1 MQKNIDRITLNK
13 KEIILVGTAHISK
26 KSADLVKTTIE
37 TEKPDTV
44 CVELCKSRYA
54 AMTKKKKWN
63 DTKITD
69 LIKDK
74 KAYLFLS
81 NLLLANFEKKMGE
94 NVKVQPGSEMIEA
107 IKTAKKNKIKI
118 SLVDRDIQITL
129 KRAWKMM
136 GLEEKFK
143 LMFILFEGMFFENE
157 KIDEKQI
164 EKLKKEDMLSEMLK
178 ELGQYIPNIK
188 KVLINER
195 DTYLAQKI
203 KDTKGKKIIVVVGAG
218 HVPGI
223 KKNLKKTTDLK
234 TLEAIPKNKNITKYI
249 GWSIPLIFT
258 ALIIYGFM
266 GHGTEVTL
274 NMLYKWMIINGSLS
288 AIGALFALAHPITI
302 IVAFFAA
309 PLTSLN
315 PMLASGWF
323 AGLSEAKIK
332 EPRVKDFESL
342 STLGGIT
349 GFWKNRVTRILL
361 IVVFSN
367 MGSTIGTFIALPY
380 LASLL

>member
-1 MQKNIDRITLNK
+1 MQKNIDKIIIDK

-26 KSADLVKTTIE
+26 KSADLVKSTIE
-37 TEKPDTV
+37 KEKPDTV
-44 CVELCKSRYA
+44 CVELCQSRYD
-54 AMTKKKKWN
+54 AMTKKKKWEN
-63 DTKITD
+63 TKITD

-81 NLLLANFEKKMGE
+81 NLLLSNFEKKMGE

-107 IKTAKKNKIKI
+107 VKTAKKEKIKI
-118 SLVDRDIQITL
+118 SLIDRDIQITL
-129 KRAWKMM
+129 NRAWKMM
-136 GLEEKFK
+136 GLIEKFK

-157 KIDEKQI
+157 KIDEKKI
-164 EKLKKEDMLSEMLK
+164 EQLKKENMLSEMLK
-178 ELGQYIPNIK
+178 ELGEYIPNIK
-188 KVLINER
+188 KVLIDER

-203 KDTKGKKIIVVVGAG
+203 KDTKGKKIVVIVGAG

-223 KKNLKKTTDLK
+223 KRNLKNTTDLK
-234 TLEAIPKNKNITKYI
+234 TLEDIPENKSITRYI

-274 NMLYKWMIINGSLS
+274 YMLYKWMIINGTLS
-288 AIGALFALAHPITI
+288 ALGAAIALANPITI
-302 IVAFFAA
+302 LIAFIAA

-315 PMLASGWF
+315 PMLAAGWF

-342 STLGGIT
+342 SKIDGIT

-367 MGSTIGTFIALPY
+367 LGSTIGTFIALPY